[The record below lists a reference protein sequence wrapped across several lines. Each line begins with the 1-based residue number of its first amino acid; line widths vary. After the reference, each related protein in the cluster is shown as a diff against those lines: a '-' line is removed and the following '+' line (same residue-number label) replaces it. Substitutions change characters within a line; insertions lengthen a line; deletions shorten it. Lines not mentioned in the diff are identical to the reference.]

1 MHIKNPSRKFP
12 ILALLVPA
20 ALIPATALAHPGH
33 ADIGAGFMEG
43 VMHPLGGLDH
53 VLMIVAVSAWAAQ
66 LRPAGRTM
74 VAACLGLFVAL
85 GALLPAGAVAG
96 RGLEIA
102 IALTVVGAGI
112 LLAAGRRWP
121 VWITA
126 AVAALFALI
135 HGLAHGAE
143 GPAASGSYV
152 PGLLVATTGLALLVS
167 MLAAVLQAQR
177 GWLRLCGAAGAA
189 GGTLALFNT

>member
-1 MHIKNPSRKFP
+1 MPITNPSRKLRT
-12 ILALLVPA
+12 LAMLVPA
-20 ALIPATALAHPGH
+20 ALTPAIASAHPGH
-33 ADIGAGFMEG
+33 AGIGAGFMEG
-43 VMHPLGGLDH
+43 LMHPLTGLDH

-66 LRPAGRTM
+66 LRPAGRIT

-85 GALLPAGAVAG
+85 GALLPASAVAG

-126 AVAALFALI
+126 AVAALFALV

-143 GPAASGSYV
+143 GPAAGSSYV
-152 PGLLVATTGLALLVS
+152 PGLIVATTGLALLVS
-167 MLAAVLQAQR
+167 RLAAALQSQR
-177 GWLRLCGAAGAA
+177 RWLRLCGAMGAA
-189 GGTLALFNT
+189 GGALALFNT